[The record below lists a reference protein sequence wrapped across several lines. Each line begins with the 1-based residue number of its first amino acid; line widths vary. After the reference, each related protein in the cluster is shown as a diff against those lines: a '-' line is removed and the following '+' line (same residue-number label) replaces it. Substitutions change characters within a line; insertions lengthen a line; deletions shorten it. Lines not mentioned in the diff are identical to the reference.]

1 MAGTARQPETS
12 PETSIERRGGLALVH
27 LRGDVDRAAT
37 PGLYRNLERL
47 ARRRDVEEVV
57 LDFSA
62 AGRIDTSGVAVASL
76 ASRLMAR
83 AGKRFDLQHLDP
95 HHRAAFELLPS
106 WDAEEPP
113 PPQRESRLEA
123 IGERVLGLSAGARRF
138 AGIALAA
145 ARESLSV
152 LARRRRLP
160 SGSLVQQAAAMGADA
175 VAIVAVLSLLL
186 GMTLAFQGAVQLE
199 QFGAD
204 LFVADLVGLSMV
216 REFGPLMTA
225 VILTGRTGAAIAA
238 ELGTMRVRDEIA
250 ALEAMGIS
258 PVRYLVVPRLAA
270 LTAVQP
276 ALTLLSIAV
285 GIGGGILIASASLDL
300 SPVAFW
306 DRMVTRLTLGD
317 FGHGLGKAVVFAW
330 IIGLTGST
338 MGLRARGGAS
348 SVGTSTTR
356 AVVSSIFLIV
366 VVDSAFA
373 TLSAIGGARWQP

>member
-95 HHRAAFELLPS
+95 HHRAAVELLPS

-338 MGLRARGGAS
+338 MGLRAWRMLTSALTVVPAS
-348 SVGTSTTR
+348 PR
-356 AVVSSIFLIV
+356 
-366 VVDSAFA
+366 
-373 TLSAIGGARWQP
+373 